1 MPMKKIRLLVV
12 EDNRLLRDGITQM
25 LNRQKDMIV
34 VASAGNGETTLR
46 SVASSKPAVVLLD
59 LGLSNQNSLQLVA
72 TLRKTHPAV
81 RIIVMDLIPMQE
93 DVVIFVQAG
102 VSGFIMKDATI
113 DDFLRTIRSVAR
125 GTRVLPPI
133 LTGSLFSQIVDA
145 AVTGAGRSR
154 LKISVRMTK
163 RERQVIQL
171 VADGLTNK
179 EIAHN
184 LHLSPSTVKSHIH
197 NILEKLALR
206 SRVQIANYARASG
219 DFKEVTDSISLI
231 DE

>member
-1 MPMKKIRLLVV
+1 MKKIRLLVV

-25 LNRQKDMIV
+25 LNRQKDMTV

-46 SVASSKPAVVLLD
+46 SVATSKPSVVLLD

-113 DDFLRTIRSVAR
+113 DDFLHTIRSVAR

-145 AVTGAGRSR
+145 AVTGPGAPG
-154 LKISVRMTK
+154 
-163 RERQVIQL
+163 
-171 VADGLTNK
+171 
-179 EIAHN
+179 
-184 LHLSPSTVKSHIH
+184 
-197 NILEKLALR
+197 
-206 SRVQIANYARASG
+206 
-219 DFKEVTDSISLI
+219 
-231 DE
+231 

>member
-1 MPMKKIRLLVV
+1 VKKIRLLVV

-25 LNRQKDMIV
+25 LNRQEDMTV
-34 VASAGNGETTLR
+34 VASVGNGEHTMR
-46 SVASSKPAVVLLD
+46 NVASAKPHVLLLD
-59 LGLSNQNSLQLVA
+59 LGLPTQNSLQLVSD
-72 TLRKTHPAV
+72 LKKEYPAL

-93 DVVIFVQAG
+93 DVVAFVQAG

-113 DDFLRTIRSVAR
+113 KDFLQTIRSVA
-125 GTRVLPPI
+125 GGARVLPPI
-133 LTGSLFSQIVDA
+133 LTGSLFSQIVEQ
-145 AVTGAGRSR
+145 AVAGPGRSR

-171 VADGLTNK
+171 VADGMTNK
-179 EIAHN
+179 EIAQD
-184 LHLSPSTVKSHIH
+184 LHLAPATVKSHIH

-206 SRVQIANYARASG
+206 SRVQIARYAHTSG
-219 DFKEVTDSISLI
+219 DFREATDSVSLI